1 MASIYENLRNER
13 QYKALTGLSIEK
25 FNELYEL
32 FHKYYVPKAGVPEA
46 GKPAYF
52 QNPREALFFILVYY
66 KTYPTLQH
74 LGIQFGCSDKTA
86 YDYLGYIK
94 PVLKHCLSEKNS
106 FVVEVFTNQEA
117 FDKAFEGVEEVLVD
131 GFEIPVQ
138 RKSDNAAQQLDYSG
152 KKNDIPT
159 LGSV

>member
-1 MASIYENLRNER
+1 LEASIYENLRNER

-66 KTYPTLQH
+66 KTYHATASYPT
-74 LGIQFGCSDKTA
+74 
-86 YDYLGYIK
+86 DY
-94 PVLKHCLSEKNS
+94 VHM
-106 FVVEVFTNQEA
+106 T
-117 FDKAFEGVEEVLVD
+117 
-131 GFEIPVQ
+131 
-138 RKSDNAAQQLDYSG
+138 
-152 KKNDIPT
+152 
-159 LGSV
+159 